1 MGLYLCIFDDDEE
14 VDGVEVGHYSDFN
27 ELRGYVTR
35 ELEGEKQGARFPTF
49 IIHSDCDGEW
59 TAAECEKLIVE
70 LGEIISEM
78 KGRPP
83 RPFVSD
89 WQTFVAKS
97 TGLVPK
103 SAFESFVD
111 VDGQFVLERILSLAS
126 VAVDRGLPILF
137 Q

>member
-1 MGLYLCIFDDDEE
+1 M
-14 VDGVEVGHYSDFN
+14 
-27 ELRGYVTR
+27 RGYVTR
-35 ELEGEKQGARFPTF
+35 ELEGEKQGGRFPIF

-89 WQTFVAKS
+89 WQKFVAQS

-103 SAFESFVD
+103 NAFESFVD
-111 VDGQFVLERILSLAS
+111 VDGQFVLERILSLAI
-126 VAVDRGLPILF
+126 VAVDRRLPILF